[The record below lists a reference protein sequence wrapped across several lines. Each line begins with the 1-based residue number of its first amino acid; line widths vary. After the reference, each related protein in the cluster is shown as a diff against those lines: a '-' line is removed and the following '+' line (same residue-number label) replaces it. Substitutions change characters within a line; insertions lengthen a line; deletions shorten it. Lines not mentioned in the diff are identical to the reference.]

1 MKVTYNITQ
10 NKFNAILNQETTE
23 IKVKFQT
30 GYYPLHGGG
39 GGDLSNYYT
48 KDETYSKTEVDDI
61 IADIPVV
68 DTSNLVP
75 YTGANKDVNIASN
88 YFKTSKGFDFTKDAD
103 NYFKVSDNGD
113 YNYLD
118 FYTKDNSTDNFGKL
132 RFGINPEEGLV
143 FQKYSYSGNNIF
155 QVTTDSTYSQKK
167 FVTGE
172 GYQIVNGTANQALTA
187 NGGTFDLNL
196 KLSIE
201 SPSTTG
207 TVISFSTDRVYGT
220 LASPETGNITANTT
234 NAKLGVTNIIIHN
247 SGTVPTFG
255 SQFKK
260 LSGSGNYVTGVVNY
274 IYCTF
279 ITATEIIYSINQRS

>member
-1 MKVTYNITQ
+1 MKVSYNITQ
-10 NKFNAILNQETTE
+10 NKFNATLNQETTE

-30 GYYPLHGGG
+30 GYYPLPGGG

-88 YFKTSKGFDFTKDAD
+88 YFKTSKGFDLTKDLD

-118 FYTKDNSTDNFGKL
+118 FYTKDNSTNNYGKV
-132 RFGINPEEGLV
+132 RFDINPEDGIV
-143 FQKYSYSGNNIF
+143 FQKYSDSDNNTF
-155 QVTTDSTYSQKK
+155 QVALDGTYSFKK
-167 FVTGE
+167 FVTEE
-172 GYQIVNGTANQALTA
+172 GYKIVNGTPNQALTA
-187 NGGTFDLNL
+187 NGEVFDLNL

-201 SPSTTG
+201 SQTTTG
-207 TVISFSTDRVYGT
+207 TSISFAIDRVYGT
-220 LASPETGNITANTT
+220 LTTPETGNITADVT
-234 NAKLGVTNIIIHN
+234 NAKLGVTNIVIHN
-247 SGTVPTFG
+247 SGTAPTFG